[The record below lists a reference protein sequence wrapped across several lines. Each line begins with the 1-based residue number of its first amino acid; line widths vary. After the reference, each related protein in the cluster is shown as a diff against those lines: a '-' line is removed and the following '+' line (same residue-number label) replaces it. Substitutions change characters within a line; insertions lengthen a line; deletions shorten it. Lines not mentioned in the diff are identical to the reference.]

1 MKRKIFNFF
10 IIISIIFCLIP
21 IFSVIA
27 QETSGDEPPTGFR
40 SILSHSGEQGISLR
54 VCLDT
59 GCCNLC
65 DVFTVA
71 SNIFKFLRNSIAFPV
86 AILMIIYGGVMM
98 IFSGGSTKRVANG
111 KKSMTS
117 ALVGFAIV
125 WGVGLILNTALTI
138 ITKSPISYKAFIDG
152 DLSAVKWSCEKDCG
166 NGSSSTGGEEPDIGI
181 DDIPGVIWQDSI
193 TAGVNNCIMKAI
205 KDLVTEYGQGNVI
218 VTALRGGQHEAS
230 YHSDGIAADVQI
242 EGEGTGRDS
251 LGRLR
256 DFSGKFWP
264 KVVQFLEKQGFRAF
278 CDANGKRV
286 PCDKATHVHF
296 DMRNISGRVCQ

>member
-10 IIISIIFCLIP
+10 IIISIILILTP
-21 IFSVIA
+21 ISVILA
-27 QETSGDEPPTGFR
+27 QEFGDDAPATGFR
-40 SILSHSGEQGISLR
+40 SILSHSGEQGVSLR

-71 SNIFKFLRNSIAFPV
+71 SNIFKFLRNSIAFPIAV
-86 AILMIIYGGVMM
+86 LMIIYGGVMM

-166 NGSSSTGGEEPDIGI
+166 SGSSSTGE
-181 DDIPGVIWQDSI
+181 DDPYTKFVGVNWASGVS
-193 TAGVNNCIMKAI
+193 TAGVKGCIMSMINDLRI
-205 KDLVTEYGQGNVI
+205 KYGDGKVTVTSLNDGNH
-218 VTALRGGQHEAS
+218 TTGS
-230 YHSDGIAADVQI
+230 YHYKGLAADIQV
-242 EGEGTGRDS
+242 GGR
-251 LGRLR
+251 R
-256 DFSGKFWP
+256 DASGKTWDE
-264 KVVQFLEKQGFRAF
+264 VVSYLRNNGYHAF
-278 CDANGKRV
+278 CDDAGKLV
-286 PCDKATHVHF
+286 SCSQATHIHF
-296 DMRNISGRVCQ
+296 DTKGMPGDSCP

>member
-10 IIISIIFCLIP
+10 VIISIILILTP
-21 IFSVIA
+21 ISAILA
-27 QETSGDEPPTGFR
+27 QEFGDDAPATGFR
-40 SILSHSGEQGISLR
+40 SILSHSGEQGVSLR

-71 SNIFKFLRNSIAFPV
+71 SNIFKFLRNSIAFPIAV
-86 AILMIIYGGVMM
+86 LMIIYGGVMM

-111 KKSMTS
+111 KKAMSS

-166 NGSSSTGGEEPDIGI
+166 SGTTNTGKGEPTLGK
-181 DDIPGVIWQDSI
+181 DDIPGVSWDKRVS
-193 TAGVNNCIMKAI
+193 TSGVSNCIMNAI
-205 KDLVTEYGQGNVI
+205 KDLAEKYPNKITVTSLNDRDHS
-218 VTALRGGQHEAS
+218 ANS
-230 YHSDGIAADVQI
+230 YHYDGKAGDLWTNNKKEWDEIANHLK
-242 EGEGTGRDS
+242 S
-251 LGRLR
+251 
-256 DFSGKFWP
+256 
-264 KVVQFLEKQGFRAF
+264 QGFTAF
-278 CDANGKRV
+278 CDAPEQKNGKTVYVSV
-286 PCDKATHVHF
+286 PCSGPRSTHIHF
-296 DMRNISGRVCQ
+296 DMRNMLGKTCP